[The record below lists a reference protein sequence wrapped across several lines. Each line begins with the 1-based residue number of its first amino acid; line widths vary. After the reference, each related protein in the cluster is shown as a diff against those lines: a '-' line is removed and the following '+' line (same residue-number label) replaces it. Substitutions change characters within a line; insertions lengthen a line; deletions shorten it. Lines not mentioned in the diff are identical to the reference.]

1 MNATKY
7 LYLVTNTDGA
17 IVFRGEREAAYE
29 VAAAGS
35 LLTVRPIPADQAF
48 FEVSAE
54 WMNKTGNGN
63 AAQIFPVVLVETN
76 RIGGRG
82 FDAFVIL
89 DTSGFPA
96 MFSKS
101 WTVAAARGRFVD
113 SALPD
118 GACIASYWTDGKPS
132 AGLGKN
138 KGRRTAIAYSVN
150 KQMIVSFPPRLNAGR
165 IPELDEVPAIL
176 AGVSVAAACTVFNK
190 ANIVRLAE
198 RMNADSLDWC
208 ALPNNDDDE
217 FILRAD
223 LDGIYIADG
232 STGERFERVA
242 DSWATENARIQ
253 AERAAAPRCVPGEPV
268 PAAFMV
274 FTSYTVLKALH
285 PTVSAEFQLRKTS
298 DGPVYPGAIYPVRI
312 TGPMSVWIGEPCA
325 TQQEAERAALAYLR
339 SLAPVGA
346 RVDLSKPGDTAAA
359 PVLVAAPGAP
369 VESNAD
375 IMARAVAFIRGRRL
389 ADEARAA
396 CECHQCAVPDES
408 DDEENARALQH
419 EEERAAA
426 ARRLAGSCN

>member
-1 MNATKY
+1 MSK
-7 LYLVTNTDGA
+7 
-17 IVFRGEREAAYE
+17 
-29 VAAAGS
+29 
-35 LLTVRPIPADQAF
+35 QF

-54 WMNKTGNGN
+54 WMSKTGNGN
-63 AAQIFPVVLVETN
+63 AAQIFPVKLVDNNT
-76 RIGGRG
+76 IGGRG
-82 FDAFVIL
+82 FDAFIVL

-96 MFSKS
+96 MYSKE

-150 KQMIVSFPPRLNAGR
+150 REMIVSFPPRLNAGR

-198 RMNADSLDWC
+198 RMNADSLDWWP
-208 ALPNNDDDE
+208 LPNNDDDE

-223 LDGIYIADG
+223 LDGIFIVDG

-242 DSWATENARIQ
+242 DSWATANAAAQEAARL
-253 AERAAAPRCVPGEPV
+253 AAAAPRCTPGEPL
-268 PAAFMV
+268 PAAFIV
-274 FTSYTVLKALH
+274 FTSYTVLRALH

-298 DGPVYPGAIYPVRI
+298 DGPVFPGAIYPVRI
-312 TGPMSVWIGEPCA
+312 TGPASVWIGEPCA

-346 RVDLSKPGDTAAA
+346 RVDLSKPEEAAA
-359 PVLVAAPGAP
+359 PVLVAVPGAP

-375 IMARAVAFIRGRRL
+375 IMARAVAFVRGRRL
-389 ADEARAA
+389 AQEARNA
-396 CECHQCAVPDES
+396 CECHQCAVPEES
-408 DDEENARALQH
+408 DDEENTRALLA

-426 ARRLAGSCN
+426 AARLAGSSK